1 MNLETLR
8 AEIVDNRATMRA
20 LNTKVDQYFDE
31 VHNNWVEAD
40 TKVGNINTKADQ
52 IKCAINGL
60 SEKLDIWMSSIVEHN
75 SRIEQKIIRI
85 ERIVSNWAW
94 KL

>member
-1 MNLETLR
+1 
-8 AEIVDNRATMRA
+8 
-20 LNTKVDQYFDE
+20 
-31 VHNNWVEAD
+31 
-40 TKVGNINTKADQ
+40 
-52 IKCAINGL
+52 
-60 SEKLDIWMSSIVEHN
+60 MSSIVEHN

>member
-8 AEIVDNRATMRA
+8 AEIVDNRTTMRA
-20 LNTKVDQYFDE
+20 LDTKVDEYFDE

-40 TKVGNINTKADQ
+40 TKVENINTKADQ

-60 SEKLDIWMSSIVEHN
+60 SEKLDIWMSSIVDHN
-75 SRIEQKIIRI
+75 SRIEQKINRI
-85 ERIVSNWAW
+85 ERIVFNWS
-94 KL
+94 